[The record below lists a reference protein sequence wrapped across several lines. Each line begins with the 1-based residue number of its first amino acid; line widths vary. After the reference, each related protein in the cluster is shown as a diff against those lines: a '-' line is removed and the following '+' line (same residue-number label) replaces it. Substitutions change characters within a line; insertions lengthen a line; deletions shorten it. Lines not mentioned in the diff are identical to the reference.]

1 MYRRLV
7 TLAPKDART
16 AYLIGVGLLAQG
28 KRGKARKELEAALAL
43 APGFVD
49 PLTQLVALSSAEK
62 QPDQALARVRK
73 QAALLPKSA
82 THQFL
87 LGETHLARRESKPAE
102 AAYLKAVELDPR
114 LAGPYLRL
122 APLYAA
128 SGNSTTPSPRSP
140 RP

>member
-73 QAALLPKSA
+73 QSALVRKSG

-87 LGETHLARRESKPAE
+87 LGGAHLASRGSSSMA
-102 AAYLKAVELDPR
+102 
-114 LAGPYLRL
+114 LR
-122 APLYAA
+122 
-128 SGNSTTPSPRSP
+128 
-140 RP
+140 